1 MGITTRF
8 YDIEITGTDRAGN
21 VGTTTCSII
30 VVPHM
35 PATITGKGKGKGK
48 GNNNKQPKLKGVLKM
63 NPKKNKSKS
72 GGKSGGIIK
81 EPQPHDPNALR
92 QQFKLS
98 TQRFEISTVSFVWDS
113 ELNTTLADPPLPTVE
128 RVHGSF
134 PGCVQNQYKKDEALS
149 PPPPTPSLSRSPPR
163 MIPWMANEDGIVGP
177 NPKIEVDRLCYDTVG
192 ENLVVT
198 YNLFLEKQQDLSSV
212 TTDITIQVYD
222 MNNIE
227 IVFENIILNPRVKN
241 NPLLSSLSCGI
252 ETCHTWT
259 SRGGLQMST
268 TNLIGNGHDYGVLL
282 LAKTTTDDDA
292 NNINDNSRL
301 EILAGVSFRLGG
313 CNE

>member
-1 MGITTRF
+1 MDITTRF

-35 PATITGKGKGKGK
+35 PATVTGKGK
-48 GNNNKQPKLKGVLKM
+48 GNNNQQRKLKGVLKM

-149 PPPPTPSLSRSPPR
+149 PPPPTPLLSRSPPR

-282 LAKTTTDDDA
+282 LAKTTTTDDDA